1 MQSERN
7 KAIEWIPFTFDE
19 NGSIDY
25 YLDYA
30 DELEGLAWR
39 PLPEPY
45 IRANYIEV
53 KQKLEILLGNK
64 YDL

>member
-30 DELEGLAWR
+30 DELEGLTIYKR
-39 PLPEPY
+39 
-45 IRANYIEV
+45 R
-53 KQKLEILLGNK
+53 LENEFK
-64 YDL
+64 H

>member
-1 MQSERN
+1 MKYCKRCTMPDTRPG
-7 KAIEWIPFTFDE
+7 ITFDE

-45 IRANYIEV
+45 IR
-53 KQKLEILLGNK
+53 G
-64 YDL
+64 D